1 MRLPHFSRTIAVLV
15 AVAVSHGA
23 TGRPLQDPAPI
34 PGASNF
40 TIFVRGM
47 PLGTEQ
53 TAVTRTGSGWTITTA
68 NRIGA
73 PLEIVTRRAE
83 FRYTGD
89 WKPLDASIDMTVR
102 GAVQRVKT
110 TISGTTASSEITA
123 GSQSTT
129 KTDIV
134 DATAVVLP
142 NLIFGAFEAVAARL
156 ASAEAGATIP
166 LYLLPNSSA
175 TLTVG
180 ESAPEQIQTSAR
192 LIAARRTHVT
202 VPASP
207 IPLEIDLKVDEAGR
221 LLRISIPAQGLEVIR
236 DDIGSVATRQVVIS
250 RSNDEQIRI
259 PANGFTLAATVSKP
273 ATPPAPRLPAVVLT
287 SGSGPM
293 DRDEVVFGIP
303 ILGQVAG
310 VLADA
315 GFLVVRYDKRGIGQS
330 GGRVETAALADFAE
344 DQRAAVKYVS
354 ERKDVDPKR
363 VGVAGHSEGG
373 VVSLI
378 AASKEKRIAAV
389 VLIATNGVR
398 GAEVVL
404 AQQQRLLDKS
414 NLSDA
419 DKQSRIAL
427 QKQINE
433 AALSGKLDTLPAAI
447 RRQVDNAEFLS
458 ILSTD
463 PAAIMPNVP
472 QPILIVQGELDTQVE
487 PSNADKLEAL
497 ARARK
502 KGGPVEVL
510 KVPGINHLLVPATTG
525 DLDEYSRLTDKQV
538 SPAVT
543 GGIVK
548 WLQNTLR

>member
-1 MRLPHFSRTIAVLV
+1 MRLPHFSRAIAVLV
-15 AVAVSHGA
+15 AVAMSHGA
-23 TGRPLQDPAPI
+23 AGRPLQDAPPI
-34 PGASNF
+34 PGASTF
-40 TIFVRGM
+40 TIFVRGT
-47 PLGTEQ
+47 PIGSEQ
-53 TAVTRTGSGWTITTA
+53 TAVARTGSGWTITTA

-83 FRYTGD
+83 FRYTAD
-89 WKPLDASIDMTVR
+89 WKPLEASIDMTVR
-102 GAVQRVKT
+102 GIPQRVKT
-110 TISGTTASSEITA
+110 TFSGTIASSDITASTVV
-123 GSQSTT
+123 STKADT
-129 KTDIV
+129 V
-134 DATAVVLP
+134 DATAVILP
-142 NLIFGAFEAVAARL
+142 NLIFGAFEAVAARV
-156 ASAEAGATIP
+156 AEATPGATIP
-166 LYLLPNSSA
+166 LYLLPNGSA

-180 ESAPEQIQTSAR
+180 DSATEQIQTSVR
-192 LIAARRTHVT
+192 LINARRTHVT
-202 VPASP
+202 VPAAP
-207 IPLEIDLKVDEAGR
+207 MPLEIDLKIDETRR
-221 LLRISIPAQGLEVIR
+221 LLRLSIPGQGLEVVR
-236 DDIGSVATRQVVIS
+236 DDIGSVSTRQVVIS
-250 RSNDEQIRI
+250 RPNDEQIRI
-259 PANGFTLAATVSKP
+259 PANGFVLAATVSKP
-273 ATPPAPRLPAVVLT
+273 AAPPAPRLPAVVLT

-310 VLADA
+310 ALADA

-330 GGRVETAALADFAE
+330 GGRVETAALVDFAE

-354 ERKDVDPKR
+354 ERKDVDPR
-363 VGVAGHSEGG
+363 RIAVAGHSEGG

-378 AASKEKRIAAV
+378 AASKEKRIAGV
-389 VLIATNGVR
+389 VLIATNGLR

-404 AQQQRLLDKS
+404 AQQQRLLEKS
-414 NLSDA
+414 SLSDA

-463 PAAIMPNVP
+463 PAAIMPNVR

-487 PSNADKLEAL
+487 PSNADKLEEL

-502 KGGPVEVL
+502 KAGPVEVL
-510 KVPGINHLLVPATTG
+510 KIPGINHLLVPATTG